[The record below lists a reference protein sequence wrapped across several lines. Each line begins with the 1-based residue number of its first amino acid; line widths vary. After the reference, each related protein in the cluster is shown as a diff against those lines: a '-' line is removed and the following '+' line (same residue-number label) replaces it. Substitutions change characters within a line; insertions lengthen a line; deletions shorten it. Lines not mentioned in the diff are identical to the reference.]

1 MLLGQTDNR
10 LIGLGHG
17 TSPLDAVELNMA
29 VRGDVWGDA
38 TVSAVGPSTA
48 SNGALDGD
56 VADDALLGV
65 ESLSL
70 SVALEVKKEFADGL
84 CGLFGPSTVAPL
96 VLSSLGVSGDVLVVP
111 AEGNNLLVGKHAL
124 HVLDCSWN
132 SHAFNVSCS
141 FEGVLEVCSQV
152 RNLGFGGFEG

>member
-70 SVALEVKKEFADGL
+70 SVALEVKEEFADGL
-84 CGLFGPSTVAPL
+84 CGLFGPSTESLAE
-96 VLSSLGVSGDVLVVP
+96 LSSLSSSTDTSEVSGVGDATSVSEDIL
-111 AEGNNLLVGKHAL
+111 EILL
-124 HVLDCSWN
+124 S
-132 SHAFNVSCS
+132 
-141 FEGVLEVCSQV
+141 
-152 RNLGFGGFEG
+152 LGDA

>member
-1 MLLGQTDNR
+1 
-10 LIGLGHG
+10 
-17 TSPLDAVELNMA
+17 MA
-29 VRGDVWGDA
+29 VRGDVRGDT
-38 TVSAVGPSTA
+38 TVGAVGPSTA

-56 VADDALLGV
+56 VADDALLRV

-70 SVALEVKKEFADGL
+70 SVALEVKEEFADGL

-96 VLSSLGVSGDVLVVP
+96 VLSSLGVSSDVLVVP
-111 AEGNNLLVGKHAL
+111 AEGNNLLVGKHTL

-141 FEGVLEVCSQV
+141 FKGVLKVCSQV